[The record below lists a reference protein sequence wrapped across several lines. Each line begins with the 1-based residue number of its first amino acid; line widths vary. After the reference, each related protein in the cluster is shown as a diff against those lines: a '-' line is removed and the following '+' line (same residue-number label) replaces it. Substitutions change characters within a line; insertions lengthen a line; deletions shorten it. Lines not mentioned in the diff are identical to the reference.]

1 METHFVTESNPA
13 PEVRLITM
21 NRPEKL
27 NAMNV
32 SAYEHLIGALKAADA
47 DSAVRVIVL
56 TGAGRA
62 FCAGADVGEFAELT
76 PDREELVAYRAQLTH
91 DLHRTIP
98 ALAKPVMAAVNGA
111 AVGGGC
117 GLALAC
123 DITIASDK
131 ARFGYPEITHGLV
144 PAVVLANLT
153 KVVGHK
159 AAFDLVSSGRIIPAG
174 EAMDLDMVTRVVPH
188 DDLMG
193 EALAHA
199 LKLAERVPAALQATK
214 RLFHMVKDLPLI
226 EGLEAGRQFNIE
238 MRGYQR

>member
-1 METHFVTESNPA
+1 MENHFVTNADPA
-13 PEVRLITM
+13 PGIRLITM

-32 SAYEHLIGALKAADA
+32 SAYEHLIAALHAADEDPA
-47 DSAVRVIVL
+47 IKVIVL

-62 FCAGADVGEFAELT
+62 FCAGADVGEFAKLT
-76 PDREELVAYRAQLTH
+76 PDQEELVSYRAQMTF
-91 DLHRTIP
+91 DLHCTIP
-98 ALAKPVMAAVNGA
+98 ALKKPVIAAVNGV

-159 AAFDLVSSGRIIPAG
+159 AAFDLVSSGRIIPAS
-174 EAMDLDMVTRVVPH
+174 EALGLAMVTSVVAH
-188 DDLMG
+188 DELIDH
-193 EALAHA
+193 AVAHA
-199 LKLAERVPAALQATK
+199 TKLASRVPAALQATK
-214 RLFHMVKDLPLI
+214 RLFHLVKDMTLMD
-226 EGLEAGRQFNIE
+226 GLEAGRQFNIE
-238 MRGYQR
+238 MRGYK